1 MSRSLAAALVRLLE
15 ASGDAPASL
24 FTEAQKKALDELGRR
39 TGALA
44 ARPQGRGVVYRVTH
58 RAALE
63 SVLRTM
69 RPDAQSALPEGLP
82 RRAANVATHRDSKAR
97 DAGHAFHYLLLK
109 AIGEDVCWRHGP
121 DRTLALSPVT
131 AAAGAGVL
139 AIRPDDSW
147 RSDEPLWLVENQA
160 LFDRTDWLPA
170 GTRAS
175 LAYYGG
181 QIPARLLAWLA
192 RGRRAPELIV
202 FADYDGVGLQNYA
215 RLLECSRA
223 PCAFWLMPSW
233 QELLRR
239 YGSQA
244 IWRDN
249 HVAFMAA
256 SARLAE
262 LGAPGEVLA
271 LCRSMSREG
280 LALEQEA
287 VWHAPSAGQAAD

>member
-69 RPDAQSALPEGLP
+69 RPDAPRTLPEDLP
-82 RRAANVATHRDSKAR
+82 RRAANVATHRDSKAGVTSH
-97 DAGHAFHYLLLK
+97 DFHYLLLK
-109 AIGEDVCWRHGP
+109 ASGEDVCWRHGP
-121 DRTLALSPVT
+121 GRILELSPVT

-139 AIRPDDSW
+139 AIRPEDNW
-147 RSDEPLWLVENQA
+147 QSDEPLWLVENQA
-160 LFDRTDWLPA
+160 LFDRMDWLPA

-175 LAYYGG
+175 VAYYGG
-181 QIPARLLAWLA
+181 QIPARLLSWLA
-192 RGRRAPELIV
+192 RDSRAPELIL

-215 RLLECSRA
+215 RLLEHSRTPCS
-223 PCAFWLMPSW
+223 FWLMPGW
-233 QELLRR
+233 EDLLLR
-239 YGSQA
+239 YGGQA

-249 HVAFMAA
+249 HAAFMAA
-256 SARLAE
+256 TARLDA

-271 LCRSMSREG
+271 LCRAMSREG

-287 VWHAPSAGQAAD
+287 VWHALSPGQAAD